1 MVNSEDEKENNPPP
15 EIADESS
22 SNGQGAVQPEQIQ
35 QVQYQQPAA
44 RLTAPPQWKASMS
57 YEEWRLQV
65 EMWDKLCGVRKVDPA
80 EQGYALFN
88 LVSQHTDHNVVSN
101 LNSAVKN
108 KDINVLDGEGVQNI
122 IKLLHRTYRKDDTS
136 KMMKSW
142 SDFINLRRKDSQDM
156 SSFLN
161 NFDQANTNLKISK
174 ITLPGTVLALHMLE
188 RSGLSVNDKK
198 LVMTGV
204 ELVKTES
211 VVEDMMNS
219 IKKYFGEGI
228 REVEKRP
235 QCDRPI
241 KEEPVFNGERLFSES
256 SKSTRS
262 SSDPDNMSEEEEAYY
277 TNWRNRGKA
286 KPWRRTDNKR
296 SYSNHISKFNRDK
309 RDNDK
314 GEYKPKRYSD
324 NDRRR
329 DNSRSFKKEYSKT
342 SKTADDSRATQ
353 KFNPRLRC
361 NRCESVMHLIKDC
374 PHSDRSENVNECRE
388 ISEMETAECHQVAL
402 LDSACSKNVVGEE
415 WIREY
420 IDNLTEE
427 DKTLLKVSDARS
439 KYSFGGSDPIAAAD
453 AVRVP
458 CIIAGKKTFLW
469 ADIVQRNI
477 PFLISKEEMA
487 KRGFKLDLGTSTI
500 EVDGEVIPII
510 TTESGLIGIS
520 LWDYN
525 EVAIEEQC
533 NLVNLDDT
541 VSSITKLHKQ
551 LGHCSA
557 ENLKKITKNANIQG
571 ENVNKVIDQVLKEC
585 DSCARYKRT
594 PSTPVVGLPMATKFN
609 EVVALD
615 LKQFTGINGYV
626 IYMVDMFSRF
636 CKARV
641 ISNKKPETVIKAFT
655 MEWIAAGMGPP
666 GKILV
671 DNGGEFANNELNDLS
686 EQLNFEI
693 CVTSAYSPWSN
704 GLCERNH
711 AVVDKSVLKMMYDG
725 FPLKIALAWSI
736 NAKNTLYNVSGFS
749 PVQIVT
755 GQNPNFP
762 GVSYNL
768 LPANEGADES
778 LSSDIQRNLN
788 AMYLS
793 RKAYLEAENSE
804 RVKRALK
811 RPLRDINQDFM
822 IGDVV
827 FYKRPNIERWK
838 GPAKIVGKEGKTL
851 ILRHGGLLIKAASC
865 RIVKR
870 EYIVSDEHNQ
880 NNDDI
885 LETENSQHDEAVNLN
900 DDQFDE
906 AAENIEEMPIQ
917 FQVPVETEEIPT
929 GQEIMRSSP
938 ILEIDSK
945 VISNEQK
952 QQLKI
957 KYLETR
963 LQKNDVSVGD
973 TVKLVKEGKENEW
986 ETCTV
991 TEKGKRPGRK
1001 DHWVKLMTTQ
1011 DEEKL
1016 IDCTKTAMYK
1026 ADASIDAEPGD
1037 DHEEC
1042 YVVTIPTSRHS
1053 EDVVIK
1059 AKVIE
1064 LTNWKQREVYD
1075 EIKDCDQNV
1084 ITTTWVITE
1093 KPSTELGVK
1102 ARLVVRGFQEQNQS
1116 IEVESPTVF
1125 KNTLKVVLAIAAN
1138 QQWQLTTIDIKA
1150 AFLQGNKIERN
1161 VYVIPPKEAHV
1172 EKGYLWRLRK
1182 TVYGLN
1188 DAARAWFISVKGLLI
1203 NLGCTQS
1210 VLDPAL
1216 FIWRTS
1222 TGFEGILVLHVD
1234 DFLVAGTKSFF
1245 DRVVKELTSNFEA
1258 GKICKSKFNYIGL
1271 SVEQTEDGILVNQHE
1286 YIRDLADVI
1295 NDKEHEIYHLS
1306 TDRKLRTICGQ
1317 LNWVAAQSRP
1327 DLSFMTYDLNVTKS
1341 VDPVEAVKKANKA
1354 FRRMK
1359 ELNGCYNT
1367 KFSKL
1372 GDISTLKIVIYSDAS
1387 SMNLGDKV
1395 STGKGHLIVLMN
1407 EEGKISPLSWGS
1419 HKCKRVVSSTLS
1431 AETLAFKDTLD
1442 HGVYVS
1448 HLISEIYFDQFDKSM
1463 VPVIGFTDN
1472 QSLDKAL
1479 RSSKHVEEK
1488 RLNVDLATIRQ
1499 MQQKDEIEVKWEEG
1513 AKQLADPFTKI
1524 TSNSD
1529 KLLVMLNK
1537 GEIVSM

>member
-1 MVNSEDEKENNPPP
+1 MVNSEDENDPP
-15 EIADESS
+15 ELEPE
-22 SNGQGAVQPEQIQ
+22 NVQPHL
-35 QVQYQQPAA
+35 VQMQYTQPAA

-57 YEEWRLQV
+57 YDEWRVQV
-65 EMWDKLCGVRKVDPA
+65 EMWDKLCAVRKIDPA

-88 LVSQHTDHNVVSN
+88 LVSQHSDHNVVSK

-108 KDINVLDGEGVQNI
+108 KDIDVLDGNGVENI
-122 IKLLHRTYRKDDTS
+122 IKLLDRTYRKDDTS
-136 KMMKSW
+136 MMMKSW
-142 SDFINLRRKDSQDM
+142 SDFINIRRKDSEDM
-156 SSFLN
+156 KSFLN
-161 NFDQANTNLKISK
+161 NFDQANANLKISK

-188 RSGLSVNDKK
+188 RSGLSTNDKK

-204 ELVKTES
+204 DVAQTDS
-211 VVEDMMNS
+211 VVEDMMNA

-241 KEEPVFNGERLFSES
+241 KEEPVFNGQRVFSES
-256 SKSTRS
+256 SESTRS
-262 SSDPDNMSEEEEAYY
+262 SSETGSESEEEEAYY
-277 TNWRNRGKA
+277 TNWRDRGKD
-286 KPWRRTDNKR
+286 KSWRRPDNNR
-296 SYSNHISKFNRDK
+296 SYNNTSRYNYNRDK
-309 RDNDK
+309 RGNDR

-324 NDRRR
+324 NDQRRG
-329 DNSRSFKKEYSKT
+329 NSRSFRKDYSKT
-342 SKTADDSRATQ
+342 PKPAEYSSAPQ

-374 PHSDRSENVNECRE
+374 PHSDRSESVNECRE
-388 ISEMETAECHQVAL
+388 ISEIETAECHQVAL

-420 IDNLTEE
+420 VSNLSEE
-427 DKTLLKVSDARS
+427 DKELLKVSDARS

-469 ADIVQRNI
+469 ADVVNRNI

-500 EVDGEVIPII
+500 EVDGEVIPVI

-525 EVAIEEQC
+525 EIAIEEQC

-541 VSSITKLHKQ
+541 ISNVTKLHKQ

-557 ENLKKITKNANIQG
+557 ENLKKITKNANVQG
-571 ENVNKVIDQVLKEC
+571 ENVNKVIDQVLADC
-585 DSCARYKRT
+585 DACARYKRT

-626 IYMVDMFSRF
+626 IYMIDMFSRF

-641 ISNKKPETVIKAFT
+641 IPNKRPETVVKAFT

-686 EQLNFEI
+686 EQLNFEV

-711 AVVDKSVLKMMYDG
+711 AVIDKSVLKMMYEG
-725 FPLKIALAWSI
+725 FPLKIALVWSI

-755 GQNPNFP
+755 GQTPNFP

-768 LPANEGADES
+768 LPANEEADV
-778 LSSDIQRNLN
+778 SSDVQRNLN

-804 RVKRALK
+804 RVKRALR
-811 RPLRDINQDFM
+811 RPLRDINQDFT

-870 EYIVSDEHNQ
+870 EYMLSDKQ
-880 NNDDI
+880 NKDSDVL
-885 LETENSQHDEAVNLN
+885 LETENSQHDERVGFRADQPNELV
-900 DDQFDE
+900 DD
-906 AAENIEEMPIQ
+906 NISEETVYQEESP
-917 FQVPVETEEIPT
+917 ELEEISVQQQAETVKIPSE
-929 GQEIMRSSP
+929 QEKMISSP
-938 ILEIDSK
+938 MLEIK
-945 VISNEQK
+945 PEVISNEEK
-952 QQLKI
+952 QQLKM

-963 LQKNDVSVGD
+963 LQKDDVSVGD
-973 TVKLVKEGKENEW
+973 TVKLVKEGKNDEW
-986 ETCTV
+986 ETCIV
-991 TEKGKRPGRK
+991 IEKGKRPSRNN
-1001 DHWVKLMTTQ
+1001 HWIKLLTTQ

-1016 IDCTKTAMYK
+1016 IDCTTTAIYK
-1026 ADASIDAEPGD
+1026 ADATFEAESEGD
-1037 DHEEC
+1037 HQC
-1042 YVVTIPTSRHS
+1042 NVVTIPTSRHS
-1053 EDVVIK
+1053 EDVVMK

-1075 EIKDCDQNV
+1075 EVKDCDQNV
-1084 ITTTWVITE
+1084 ITTTWVVTE

-1138 QQWQLTTIDIKA
+1138 QQWELSTIDIKA

-1161 VYVIPPKEAHV
+1161 VYVIPPKEANV
-1172 EKGYLWRLRK
+1172 QQGYLWRLRK

-1203 NLGCTQS
+1203 SLGCTQS

-1222 TGFEGILVLHVD
+1222 AGFEGILVLHVD
-1234 DFLVAGTKSFF
+1234 DFLVAGTGSFF
-1245 DRVVKELTSNFEA
+1245 EKVVKELTSNFEA

-1271 SVEQTEDGILVNQHE
+1271 TIEQTYDGILVNQHA
-1286 YIRDLADVI
+1286 YIQDLADVI
-1295 NDKEHEIYHLS
+1295 NDQNNEIYHLS

-1341 VDPVEAVKKANKA
+1341 VDPEEAVKKANKA

-1359 ELNGCYNT
+1359 ELNGDYNV

-1407 EEGKISPLSWGS
+1407 EEGRISPLSWGS

-1448 HLISEIYFDQFDKSM
+1448 HLISEIYYDQFDKSM
-1463 VPVIGFTDN
+1463 VPVVGFTDN

-1479 RSSKHVEEK
+1479 RSSKHVEGK

-1499 MQQKDEIEVKWEEG
+1499 MQQKDEIEVSWKEG

-1529 KLLVMLNK
+1529 SLLVMLNK
-1537 GEIVSM
+1537 GEIMM